1 MSKDTKF
8 VIGIVILALPFGS
21 IPAIV
26 PLVFGIGVQS
36 GAWSNQAIHSIV
48 FLMLTRLSGLLLS
61 VSIIGLAL
69 SLYLRKRNPKKFRL
83 TSIAFA
89 IILAGTILT
98 AILSAWIDVNYVQ
111 AGVPASQTAM
121 VYSSVTCISALV
133 NVTSWIMLLIAIFSQ
148 KLNPADSMA
157 IE

>member
-1 MSKDTKF
+1 MSKDTKV
-8 VIGIVILALPFGS
+8 VISIVVLSLLFGS

-36 GAWSNQAIHSIV
+36 GAWSDQAIHSMV
-48 FLMLTRLSGLLLS
+48 FLMLTRPSWLLMS
-61 VSIIGLAL
+61 VSIIGLVL
-69 SLYLRKRNPKKFRL
+69 SLYFRKRNPKKFQL
-83 TSIAFA
+83 TSIAFS
-89 IILAGTILT
+89 IILVGTILT

-111 AGVPASQTAM
+111 AGVPASQTVL

-148 KLNPADSMA
+148 KLNPADSIA